1 MGVYLASVYVKND
14 NGDNAQYDGKLFYQL
29 HNRMCLASKPSRLRA
44 STFQPDLAGF
54 INFDMP
60 NVNMESKSA
69 GEFSF

>member
-14 NGDNAQYDGKLFYQL
+14 NGDNEQYDGKLFYQL
-29 HNRMCLASKPSRLRA
+29 IRMCLASKPSRHRA